1 MFLNLRTN
9 TMISSIDHLIIAVKD
24 INDAEENYRKIF
36 GMEPVWKGEHKALG
50 TANVIFNFKNTYCE
64 LLSANGDGIGAAL
77 VNGAIEE
84 QGDGLI
90 GVVLGTNN
98 IEESFSTLK
107 KSGYLV
113 TEPTEGEGIDNK
125 TQKIRKWKNLFLPP
139 ELTRGIFSFI
149 IEHSEGVLPSLNKY
163 PEATINKLDHLVINT
178 NDANGFIN
186 IYKDVFNIRL
196 ALDKVIEHWK
206 SRMLFFRVNKTTIEV
221 IERKN
226 EDDSQDSLWGLAW
239 EVESIEEAYKR
250 LISEGVDVTPIKEGL
265 KENTLV
271 ATIKS
276 HTHNVPTLLIE
287 HT

>member
-1 MFLNLRTN
+1 
-9 TMISSIDHLIIAVKD
+9 MISSIDHLIIAVKD

-50 TANVIFNFKNTYCE
+50 TANVIFNFKNTYFE
-64 LLSANGDGIGAAL
+64 LLSANGDGLGAAL

-90 GVVLGTNN
+90 GVVFGTNN

-149 IEHSEGVLPSLNKY
+149 IEHSEGALPSLNKY
-163 PEATINKLDHLVINT
+163 PKATINKLDHLVINT

-186 IYKDVFNIRL
+186 IYKDIFNIRL

-226 EDDSQDSLWGLAW
+226 EDDSQDNLWGLAW
-239 EVESIEEAYKR
+239 EVESIEEAYNR

>member
-1 MFLNLRTN
+1 
-9 TMISSIDHLIIAVKD
+9 MISSIDHLIIAVRD

-64 LLSANGDGIGAAL
+64 LLSANGDGLGAAL
-77 VNGAIEE
+77 VNSAIEE
-84 QGDGLI
+84 RGDGLI
-90 GVVLGTNN
+90 GVVFGTNN
-98 IEESFSTLK
+98 IKESCSTLK

-149 IEHSEGVLPSLNKY
+149 IEHSEGALPSLNKY
-163 PEATINKLDHLVINT
+163 PKATINKLDHLVINT

-186 IYKDVFNIRL
+186 IYKDIFNIRL

>member
-1 MFLNLRTN
+1 
-9 TMISSIDHLIIAVKD
+9 MISSIDHLIIAVTD

-64 LLSANGDGIGAAL
+64 LLSANGDGLGAEL
-77 VNGAIEE
+77 VKSAIEE

-90 GVVLGTNN
+90 GVVFGTNN

-149 IEHSEGVLPSLNKY
+149 IEHSEGALPSLNKY
-163 PEATINKLDHLVINT
+163 PKATINKLDHLVINT

-186 IYKDVFNIRL
+186 IYKDIFNIRL
-196 ALDKVIEHWK
+196 ALDKVIDHWK

>member
-1 MFLNLRTN
+1 
-9 TMISSIDHLIIAVKD
+9 MISSIDHLIIAVKD

-64 LLSANGDGIGAAL
+64 LLSANGDGLGAEL
-77 VNGAIEE
+77 VNSAIEE

-107 KSGYLV
+107 KSGFLA

-149 IEHSEGVLPSLNKY
+149 IEHSEGALPSLNKY
-163 PEATINKLDHLVINT
+163 PKATINKLDHLVINT

-287 HT
+287 HTQ

>member
-1 MFLNLRTN
+1 
-9 TMISSIDHLIIAVKD
+9 MISSIDHLIIAVKN

-50 TANVIFNFKNTYCE
+50 TANVIFNFKNTYFE
-64 LLSANGDGIGAAL
+64 LLSANGDGLGAAL

-90 GVVLGTNN
+90 GVVFGTNN

-149 IEHSEGVLPSLNKY
+149 IEHSEGELPSLNKY
-163 PEATINKLDHLVINT
+163 PKATINKLDHLVINT

-186 IYKDVFNIRL
+186 IYKDIFNIRL

>member
-1 MFLNLRTN
+1 
-9 TMISSIDHLIIAVKD
+9 MISSIDHLIIAVKD
-24 INDAEENYRKIF
+24 IHDAEENYRKIF

-64 LLSANGDGIGAAL
+64 LLSANGDGLGAEL
-77 VNGAIEE
+77 VNSAIEE

-90 GVVLGTNN
+90 GVVFGTNN

-149 IEHSEGVLPSLNKY
+149 IEHSEGALPSLNKY
-163 PEATINKLDHLVINT
+163 PKATINKLDHLVINT

-186 IYKDVFNIRL
+186 IYKDIFNIRL

>member
-1 MFLNLRTN
+1 
-9 TMISSIDHLIIAVKD
+9 MISSIDHLIIAVKD

-50 TANVIFNFKNTYCE
+50 TANVIFNFKNTYFE
-64 LLSANGDGIGAAL
+64 LLSANGDGLGAAL

-90 GVVLGTNN
+90 GVVFGTNN

-149 IEHSEGVLPSLNKY
+149 IEHSEGELPSLNKY
-163 PEATINKLDHLVINT
+163 PKATINKLDHLVINT

-186 IYKDVFNIRL
+186 IYKDIFNIRL

-239 EVESIEEAYKR
+239 EVESIEETYKR

>member
-1 MFLNLRTN
+1 
-9 TMISSIDHLIIAVKD
+9 MISSIDHLIIAVKD
-24 INDAEENYRKIF
+24 IHDAEENYRKIF

-64 LLSANGDGIGAAL
+64 LLSSNGDGLGAEL
-77 VNGAIEE
+77 VNSAIEE

-98 IEESFSTLK
+98 IEESFSKLK

-149 IEHSEGVLPSLNKY
+149 IEHTEGALPSLNKY
-163 PEATINKLDHLVINT
+163 PKATINKLDHLVINT

-226 EDDSQDSLWGLAW
+226 QDDSQDSLWGLAW
-239 EVESIEEAYKR
+239 EVESIEEAYNR

>member
-1 MFLNLRTN
+1 
-9 TMISSIDHLIIAVKD
+9 MISSIDHLIIAVKD
-24 INDAEENYRKIF
+24 IHDAEENYRKIF

-50 TANVIFNFKNTYCE
+50 TVNVIFNFKNTYCE
-64 LLSANGDGIGAAL
+64 LLSANGDGLGAAL
-77 VNGAIEE
+77 VNGAIKE

-90 GVVLGTNN
+90 GVVYGTNN
-98 IEESFSTLK
+98 IEESFSALK

-149 IEHSEGVLPSLNKY
+149 IEHSEGALPSLNKY
-163 PEATINKLDHLVINT
+163 PKATINKLDHLVINT

-250 LISEGVDVTPIKEGL
+250 LISEGVDVTPIKDGL

>member
-1 MFLNLRTN
+1 
-9 TMISSIDHLIIAVKD
+9 MISSIDHLIIAVKD
-24 INDAEENYRKIF
+24 IHDAEENYRKIF

-64 LLSANGDGIGAAL
+64 LLSANGDGLGAAL

-90 GVVLGTNN
+90 GVVFGTNN

-149 IEHSEGVLPSLNKY
+149 IEHSEGALPSLNKY
-163 PEATINKLDHLVINT
+163 PKATINKLDHLVINT

-239 EVESIEEAYKR
+239 EVESIEAAYNR

>member
-1 MFLNLRTN
+1 
-9 TMISSIDHLIIAVKD
+9 MISSIDHLIIAVKD

-64 LLSANGDGIGAAL
+64 LLSSNGDGLGAEL
-77 VNGAIEE
+77 VNSAIEE

-107 KSGYLV
+107 KSGFLA

-149 IEHSEGVLPSLNKY
+149 VEHSEGALPSLNKY
-163 PEATINKLDHLVINT
+163 PKATINKLDHLVINT

-226 EDDSQDSLWGLAW
+226 ENNSQDSLWGLAW
-239 EVESIEEAYKR
+239 EVESIEEAYNR
-250 LISEGVDVTPIKEGL
+250 LISEGIDVTPIKEGL

>member
-1 MFLNLRTN
+1 
-9 TMISSIDHLIIAVKD
+9 MISSIDHLIIAVKD

-50 TANVIFNFKNTYCE
+50 TANVIFNFKNTYFE
-64 LLSANGDGIGAAL
+64 LLSANGDGLGAAL

-90 GVVLGTNN
+90 GVVFGTNN

-149 IEHSEGVLPSLNKY
+149 IEHSEGALPSLNKY
-163 PEATINKLDHLVINT
+163 PKATINKLDHLVINT

-186 IYKDVFNIRL
+186 IYKDIFNIRL

-239 EVESIEEAYKR
+239 EVESIEEAYNR